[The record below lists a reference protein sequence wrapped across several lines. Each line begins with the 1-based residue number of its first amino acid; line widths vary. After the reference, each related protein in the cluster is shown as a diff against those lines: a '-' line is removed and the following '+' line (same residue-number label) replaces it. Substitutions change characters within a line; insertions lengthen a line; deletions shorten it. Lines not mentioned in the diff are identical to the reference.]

1 MGPASVPWE
10 SPSQDWLPFYP
21 LLDNVLN
28 HKKTRALFLMFR
40 KGGGLGST
48 DGSPVERALASGW
61 CPPCCSLSHIH
72 SSSTQG
78 VGPLGS
84 QGLSREW
91 QGGGGLLMD
100 FLRVVAGEGKE
111 GVAIHVRGE
120 EWVGLGLTGV
130 SGNRHM
136 GRDDTCPESFWAN
149 GPVQLL
155 LQV

>member
-1 MGPASVPWE
+1 M
-10 SPSQDWLPFYP
+10 D
-21 LLDNVLN
+21 
-28 HKKTRALFLMFR
+28 KTEAC
-40 KGGGLGST
+40 LGS
-48 DGSPVERALASGW
+48 ENYR
-61 CPPCCSLSHIH
+61 SLSRR
-72 SSSTQG
+72 G
-78 VGPLGS
+78 
-84 QGLSREW
+84 
-91 QGGGGLLMD
+91 
-100 FLRVVAGEGKE
+100 LRVVAGEGKE